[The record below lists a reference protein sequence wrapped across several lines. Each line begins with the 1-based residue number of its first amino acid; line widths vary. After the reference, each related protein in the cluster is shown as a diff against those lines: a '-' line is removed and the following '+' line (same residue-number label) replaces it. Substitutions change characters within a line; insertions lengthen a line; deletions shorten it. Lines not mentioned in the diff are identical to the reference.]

1 MRKTPFIAMLAAAL
15 LGCCGTALANTGYS
29 QDKPIARDNA
39 PNEVY
44 GVSGQEKPG
53 AANANLFIFDD
64 AQASHESLKNVIG
77 GYATNE
83 TSAFDNK
90 VTMSGGKVTELLV
103 GGYATTGGQ
112 ALDNS
117 VVMTGGEMTGL
128 IAGGY
133 VNGNGN
139 ADRNT
144 VVISSESQASQVYGG
159 YTGKGH
165 ANSNTVTLSGG
176 HVKDRL
182 VGGASIWEGNAC
194 GNSVIVTGGSV
205 ENVCGAFFTKAQSIT
220 GNKVL
225 ISGGNVGTAR
235 AYTQRSSMV
244 EYADNVIIMSGGTA
258 GSLQF
263 AERIHLAGAGFNG
276 NIEGVEN
283 IAGQA
288 LNCGTVGSC
297 DSIGIYGSQISGSS
311 LSARVALNFHLM
323 NGLLTEDAPMVTLG
337 GTLSL
342 SKDLTLSFDALDNME
357 WKPGDSVTLV
367 NAGESMGIAPELLD
381 REYNI
386 YRYGDPA
393 KTIMATA
400 RLELNQDNTVLKLT
414 VQGIPEPATVMLGLP
429 ALAGLAARR
438 RRMLPAAE
446 KSLPI
451 HADGQYSRSNKF
463 FGRNVSKKR
472 LNILA
477 AAGII
482 QS

>member
-1 MRKTPFIAMLAAAL
+1 MRKTPFTAMLAASL
-15 LGCCGTALANTGYS
+15 LGCCGAALANTGYS

-53 AANANLFIFDD
+53 AFYANLRIYDD
-64 AQASHESLKNVIG
+64 AAATHESLKNVIG

-83 TSAFDNK
+83 TSAFDNL

-112 ALDNS
+112 AQDNS
-117 VVMTGGEMTGL
+117 VVMMGGEMTGQ
-128 IAGGY
+128 IVGGY
-133 VNGNGN
+133 VNGNGY
-139 ADRNT
+139 ADSNT

-159 YTGKGH
+159 LTQYGL

-182 VGGASIWEGNAC
+182 VGGASIWEGDAS

-235 AYTQRSSMV
+235 AYSQHASKV
-244 EYADNVIIMSGGTA
+244 EYADNVIIMSGGKA
-258 GSLQF
+258 NSLLN

-276 NIEGVEN
+276 SIEGVKD
-283 IAGQA
+283 IVGQA
-288 LNCGTVGSC
+288 LDCGSVESC
-297 DSIGIYGSQISGSS
+297 DSIDIYGSQITATS

-323 NGLLTEDAPMVTLG
+323 NGLLTEDTPMVTLG
-337 GTLSL
+337 GTLTL
-342 SKDLTLSFDALDNME
+342 SKDLTLSFDALDSME

-367 NAGESMGIAPELLD
+367 NAGKSMGIAPELLA
-381 REYNI
+381 RQYNI

-393 KTIMATA
+393 KTVMATA
-400 RLELNQDNTVLKLT
+400 RLELNQDNTLLMLT
-414 VQGIPEPATVMLGLP
+414 VQGIPEPATGTLCLL

-438 RRMLPAAE
+438 RRM
-446 KSLPI
+446 
-451 HADGQYSRSNKF
+451 
-463 FGRNVSKKR
+463 
-472 LNILA
+472 
-477 AAGII
+477 
-482 QS
+482 

>member
-1 MRKTPFIAMLAAAL
+1 MRKTPFTAMLAATL
-15 LGCCGTALANTGYS
+15 LGGCGAALANTGYS

-53 AANANLFIFDD
+53 AFYANLRIYDD
-64 AQASHESLKNVIG
+64 AAATHESLKSVIG

-83 TSAFDNK
+83 TSAFDNL

-112 ALDNS
+112 ARDNS
-117 VVMTGGEMTGL
+117 VVMTGGEMTGQ

-139 ADRNT
+139 ADSNT
-144 VVISSESQASQVYGG
+144 VVVGGDSHATQVYGG
-159 YTGKGH
+159 LTRNGF
-165 ANSNTVTLSGG
+165 ANGNTVTLSGG
-176 HVKDRL
+176 NITRDL
-182 VGGASIWEGNAC
+182 VGGYSLNGNVG

-205 ENVCGAFFTKAQSIT
+205 ENVCGAFFTEAQSIT

-225 ISGGNVGTAR
+225 ISGGQVGTAR
-235 AYTQRSSMV
+235 AYYIHHASKV
-244 EYADNVIIMSGGTA
+244 EYADNVIIMSGGKTN
-258 GSLQF
+258 SLLN

-276 NIEGVEN
+276 SIEGVEN

-288 LNCGTVGSC
+288 LNCGSVGSC
-297 DSIGIYGSQISGSS
+297 DSIDIYGSLITATS

-323 NGLLTEDAPMVTLG
+323 NGLLTEDTPMVTLG
-337 GTLSL
+337 DTLSL
-342 SKDLTLSFDALDNME
+342 SKDLTLSFDALDSME

-367 NAGESMGIAPELLD
+367 NAKESMGIAPELLA

-393 KTIMATA
+393 KTIVATA
-400 RLELNQDNTVLKLT
+400 KLELDQDNTVLMLT
-414 VQGIPEPATVMLGLP
+414 VQGIPEPATGTLGLL

-438 RRMLPAAE
+438 RRM
-446 KSLPI
+446 
-451 HADGQYSRSNKF
+451 
-463 FGRNVSKKR
+463 
-472 LNILA
+472 
-477 AAGII
+477 
-482 QS
+482 

>member
-1 MRKTPFIAMLAAAL
+1 MRKTPFTAMLAATL
-15 LGCCGTALANTGYS
+15 LGGCGAALANTGYS

-53 AANANLFIFDD
+53 AFYANLRIYDD
-64 AQASHESLKNVIG
+64 AAATHESLKNVIG

-83 TSAFDNK
+83 TSAFDNL

-112 ALDNS
+112 AQDNS
-117 VVMTGGEMTGL
+117 VVMMGGEMTGQ
-128 IAGGY
+128 IVGGY

-139 ADRNT
+139 ADSNT
-144 VVISSESQASQVYGG
+144 VVVGGDSQASQVYGG
-159 YTGKGH
+159 LTQYGH

-225 ISGGNVGTAR
+225 ISGGQVGTAR
-235 AYTQRSSMV
+235 AYSQHASKV
-244 EYADNVIIMSGGTA
+244 EYADNVIIMSGGKA
-258 GSLQF
+258 NSLLN

-276 NIEGVEN
+276 SIEGVKD
-283 IAGQA
+283 IVGQA
-288 LNCGTVGSC
+288 LDCGSVESC
-297 DSIGIYGSQISGSS
+297 DSIDIYGSQITATS

-323 NGLLTEDAPMVTLG
+323 NGLLTEDTPMVTLG
-337 GTLSL
+337 GTLTL
-342 SKDLTLSFDALDNME
+342 SKELTLSFDALGNME
-357 WKPGDSVTLV
+357 WQPGDSVTLV
-367 NAGESMGIAPELLD
+367 NAKESMGIAPELLA

-393 KTIMATA
+393 KTVMATA
-400 RLELNQDNTVLKLT
+400 RLELNQDNTVLRLT
-414 VQGIPEPATVMLGLP
+414 VQGIPEPATGTLGLL

-438 RRMLPAAE
+438 RRM
-446 KSLPI
+446 
-451 HADGQYSRSNKF
+451 
-463 FGRNVSKKR
+463 
-472 LNILA
+472 
-477 AAGII
+477 
-482 QS
+482 

>member
-1 MRKTPFIAMLAAAL
+1 MRKTPFTAMLAATL
-15 LGCCGTALANTGYS
+15 LGGCGAALANTGYS

-53 AANANLFIFDD
+53 AFYANLRIYDD
-64 AQASHESLKNVIG
+64 AAATHESLKNVIG

-83 TSAFDNK
+83 TSAFDNL

-112 ALDNS
+112 AQDNS
-117 VVMTGGEMTGL
+117 VVMMGGEMTGQ
-128 IAGGY
+128 IVGGY
-133 VNGNGN
+133 VNGNGY
-139 ADRNT
+139 ADSNT

-159 YTGKGH
+159 LTQYGH

-182 VGGASIWEGNAC
+182 VGGASIWEGNAS

-235 AYTQRSSMV
+235 AYSQYASKV
-244 EYADNVIIMSGGTA
+244 EYADNVIIMSGGKA
-258 GSLQF
+258 NSLLN

-276 NIEGVEN
+276 SIEGVKD
-283 IAGQA
+283 IVGQA
-288 LNCGTVGSC
+288 LDCGSVESC
-297 DSIGIYGSQISGSS
+297 DSIDIYGSQISATS

-337 GTLSL
+337 NKLTL
-342 SKDLTLSFDALDNME
+342 SKDLTLSFDALDSME

-367 NAGESMGIAPELLD
+367 NAKESMGIAPELLA

-393 KTIMATA
+393 KTVMATA

-414 VQGIPEPATVMLGLP
+414 VQGIPEPATGTLGLL

-438 RRMLPAAE
+438 RRM
-446 KSLPI
+446 
-451 HADGQYSRSNKF
+451 
-463 FGRNVSKKR
+463 
-472 LNILA
+472 
-477 AAGII
+477 
-482 QS
+482 